1 MVDLDLVYPAP
12 ALVQAGVDLGDGNHH
27 HPPPHRQDGL
37 VKDHPPRIQGRPWA
51 PHLPTPDRLW
61 EAELEVLLEVLLN
74 PKAPT

>member
-1 MVDLDLVYPAP
+1 MDLDLVYPVP
-12 ALVQAGVDLGDGNHH
+12 ALVQAGVGLGDGNR
-27 HPPPHRQDGL
+27 HPRPPHRLDGL
-37 VKDHPPRIQGRPWA
+37 VKDHPPRIQGRPWD